1 MFKVIRRVVGLFTVL
16 IVILGAMKSVLTWLA
31 NGEND
36 NHEIFSDEDE
46 SEILF

>member
-1 MFKVIRRVVGLFTVL
+1 MFRAIRRVFGVFTVF
-16 IVILGAMKSVLTWLA
+16 VMILGAIKSVFTWLA

-36 NHEIFSDEDE
+36 NHEVFIDEDE

>member
-1 MFKVIRRVVGLFTVL
+1 MFKAIRRVFGVFTVL
-16 IVILGAMKSVLTWLA
+16 AMILGAVKSVFTWLA

-36 NHEIFSDEDE
+36 NHEVFTDEDE